1 MAITVEVL
9 SQLPFFAGLGEDD
22 LLKIAPHVHQRTF
35 SPGQMVILEGEPC
48 QAVYFVTQG
57 VVRVH
62 RLSLEGREHVLAYL
76 GPGESFN
83 LVPALDGGP
92 SLATVDA
99 VTATTLYT
107 IPCERFRHIVRKHP
121 EAALAVMEH
130 LAAEVRRLNDA
141 VENLALHTVRT
152 RLARFLLAQAQADDL
167 QPSHHWTQEEIATH
181 IGTVREMVGRTL
193 RAFAAAGLI
202 RRQRGRVVVV
212 DRERLEREATG
223 AQEKGTSV
231 NRQ

>member
-83 LVPALDGGP
+83 LVPVLDGSPNP
-92 SLATVDA
+92 STVDVLTEA
-99 VTATTLYT
+99 RLYT
-107 IPCERFRHIVRKHP
+107 ISCERFHQIVRDHH
-121 EAALAVMEH
+121 EVALAIMEH
-130 LAAEVRRLNDA
+130 LAARVRRLSDMA
-141 VENLALHTVRT
+141 EGLALHTVRT
-152 RLARFLLAQAQADDL
+152 RLARFLLAQAEGTRH
-167 QPSHHWTQEEIATH
+167 PKRWTQEEIASH
-181 IGTVREMVGRTL
+181 IGTVRDVVGRTL
-193 RAFAAAGLI
+193 RSFVAAGLI
-202 RRQRGRVVVV
+202 RRERGRVVVV
-212 DRERLEREATG
+212 DREGLEQEAAG
-223 AQEKGTSV
+223 G
-231 NRQ
+231 